1 MIASHLPQAFLVHQ
15 CKGRVRLR
23 IPERRQ
29 DDAYFTLM
37 EKQLSAIPGINGIK
51 VNPISGTVLLLISQD
66 ISLNALSQPNH
77 LQDLFHLACDAD
89 HPLTSRVAAD
99 LLEINKHVQRVKED
113 RLDMDGLY
121 ASILILL
128 AIVQLLRGNSL
139 GPASSLLWDAIQLL
153 RKKAP
158 AFKN

>member
-99 LLEINKHVQRVKED
+99 VLEINKYVQRVNED
-113 RLDMDGLY
+113 PLNMDGLY

-139 GPASSLLWDAIQLL
+139 GPASSLLWNAIQLL

>member
-99 LLEINKHVQRVKED
+99 VLEINKYVQRVNED
-113 RLDMDGLY
+113 RLNMDGLY

-139 GPASSLLWDAIQLL
+139 GPASSLLWNAIQLL